1 MEVEGSLRN
10 NEERCEGIVS
20 RYDRQVALFGGGGEC
35 LFLRL
40 KIYKGEWRKGAGNV
54 W

>member
-20 RYDRQVALFGGGGEC
+20 RYDRQVALFGGGGGMFVFET
-35 LFLRL
+35 
-40 KIYKGEWRKGAGNV
+40 
-54 W
+54 